1 MCIFLVWKKHFSY
14 RAEGLLLHLPQC
26 HLHLGFSGTLVSRE
40 VLGWAC
46 AVYKLGKA
54 LSSTVGPLGLHISPS
69 PSSHPNQQFAIEIS
83 KKQHLSYCCLY
94 VLIWSKTWKKAW
106 WVYRCAWGLLAAAM
120 KWQMERSACSGQSSS
135 HGFLWLSF
143 RKGKTLLVAPV
154 YLNHLVATKDYT

>member
-1 MCIFLVWKKHFSY
+1 MHFSCLKEALQLQSWRSSSASSSVSFAFGVFWY
-14 RAEGLLLHLPQC
+14 P
-26 HLHLGFSGTLVSRE
+26 GFKRSFRMSLCCVQTGQ
-40 VLGWAC
+40 
-46 AVYKLGKA
+46 
-54 LSSTVGPLGLHISPS
+54 STVLHCGAFGSAYFS
-69 PSSHPNQQFAIEIS
+69 
-83 KKQHLSYCCLY
+83 LSYCCLY
-94 VLIWSKTWKKAW
+94 VLIWNKTWKKAW